1 MRSTT
6 APRFVWYQALA
17 AIMLAAPSFASTLQA
32 QSAQPVSI
40 QASGA
45 LVFPSKSQAPFES
58 DTRFGFDVQARYTF
72 SRWSVGIGYQ
82 RSTVF
87 RSSAIDVRAALSLFF
102 VEPRLVVTANRNVG
116 LYLAGRAGIGKLVC
130 TPDRCSESS
139 YATFGGGGGVL
150 VRLSKAVA
158 MDIGTQFFTVT
169 DDANTGY
176 FLARLGLG
184 LGL

>member
-1 MRSTT
+1 MMPGTSRRRVRRWT
-6 APRFVWYQALA
+6 PA
-17 AIMLAAPSFASTLQA
+17 AIALVAFASSLEA

-72 SRWSVGIGYQ
+72 SRWSVGVGYQ

-87 RSSAIDVRAALSLFF
+87 RSTTIDVKAALSLFF

-139 YATFGGGGGVL
+139 YGTFGGGGGVL
-150 VRLSKAVA
+150 FRLSRAFAVDVGA
-158 MDIGTQFFTVT
+158 QFFTVT